1 MLDADVAADGI
12 ALRVTDDGPGIPADG
27 LPHIFEKFVKGAESE
42 RPGADGGQ
50 GTGLGLAIA
59 KGIMEA
65 HGGAIKAESPVA
77 ERPRRTLHHDFPA
90 RGRAGMSAK
99 IRVLVVDD
107 EAAILRFLKPA
118 LEANNYEMASAGTV
132 AEGIKRIAAET
143 PDIVLLDLGLPDG
156 DGKDVIR
163 RAREWSDVPIIV
175 LSAREREAEKI
186 EALDLG
192 ADDYVNKP
200 FNVGELLARMRT
212 ALRHRMQR
220 KAEIPVLR
228 VGDLEVDAVRHR
240 ATRAGAELKLTPK
253 EFELLSFL
261 AKHAG
266 RVVTHRQILTAVWGP
281 AHTEDTQYLRVYIG
295 QLRQKIEEHPDDPRI
310 ILTEPGIGYR
320 IAEN

>member
-1 MLDADVAADGI
+1 
-12 ALRVTDDGPGIPADG
+12 
-27 LPHIFEKFVKGAESE
+27 
-42 RPGADGGQ
+42 
-50 GTGLGLAIA
+50 
-59 KGIMEA
+59 
-65 HGGAIKAESPVA
+65 
-77 ERPRRTLHHDFPA
+77 
-90 RGRAGMSAK
+90 MSARL
-99 IRVLVVDD
+99 RVLVIDD

-118 LEANNYEMASAGTV
+118 LEANNYEMASSGSV
-132 AEGIKRIAAET
+132 ADGIKRVAAET

-186 EALDLG
+186 DALDLG
-192 ADDYVNKP
+192 ADDYINKP
-200 FNVGELLARMRT
+200 FNVGELLARMRA

-228 VGDLEVDAVRHR
+228 VGTLEVDAVRHR
-240 ATRAGAELKLTPK
+240 ATRGGAELKLTPK

-266 RVVTHRQILTAVWGP
+266 RVLTHKQILTAVWGP

-295 QLRQKIEEHPDDPRI
+295 QLRQKVEERPDDPVI

-320 IAEN
+320 VAESV

>member
-1 MLDADVAADGI
+1 M
-12 ALRVTDDGPGIPADG
+12 TD
-27 LPHIFEKFVKGAESE
+27 
-42 RPGADGGQ
+42 
-50 GTGLGLAIA
+50 
-59 KGIMEA
+59 
-65 HGGAIKAESPVA
+65 
-77 ERPRRTLHHDFPA
+77 
-90 RGRAGMSAK
+90 K
-99 IRVLVVDD
+99 IRALVVDD

-118 LEANNYEMASAGTV
+118 LEANGYDMASAGSV
-132 AEGIKRIAAET
+132 AEATKRVAAEA

-163 RAREWSDVPIIV
+163 RTREWSDVPIIV
-175 LSAREREAEKI
+175 LSARERETEKI
-186 EALDLG
+186 ESLDLG

-240 ATRAGAELKLTPK
+240 ATRAGTELRLTPK

-261 AKHAG
+261 ARHAG

-281 AHTEDTQYLRVYIG
+281 AHTEDTQYLRVYVG
-295 QLRQKIEEHPDDPRI
+295 QLRQKVEEQPDDPRI

-320 IAEN
+320 IVDN

>member
-1 MLDADVAADGI
+1 MSSNSR
-12 ALRVTDDGPGIPADG
+12 ALVI
-27 LPHIFEKFVKGAESE
+27 
-42 RPGADGGQ
+42 
-50 GTGLGLAIA
+50 
-59 KGIMEA
+59 
-65 HGGAIKAESPVA
+65 
-77 ERPRRTLHHDFPA
+77 
-90 RGRAGMSAK
+90 
-99 IRVLVVDD
+99 DD

-118 LEANNYEMASAGTV
+118 LEANNYEMSSAGTV
-132 AEGIKRIAAET
+132 AEGIKRIASEV

-175 LSAREREAEKI
+175 LSARERETEKI

-220 KAEIPVLR
+220 KAEIPLLR

-240 ATRAGAELKLTPK
+240 TTRGGAELKLTPK

-261 AKHAG
+261 ARHAG
-266 RVVTHRQILTAVWGP
+266 RVVTHKQILTAVWGP

-295 QLRQKIEEHPDDPRI
+295 QLRQKVEDHPDDPRI

-320 IAEN
+320 IAES

>member
-1 MLDADVAADGI
+1 
-12 ALRVTDDGPGIPADG
+12 
-27 LPHIFEKFVKGAESE
+27 
-42 RPGADGGQ
+42 
-50 GTGLGLAIA
+50 
-59 KGIMEA
+59 
-65 HGGAIKAESPVA
+65 
-77 ERPRRTLHHDFPA
+77 
-90 RGRAGMSAK
+90 MSAK
-99 IRVLVVDD
+99 IRVLVIDD

-118 LEANNYEMASAGTV
+118 LEANNYEMTNAGTV
-132 AEGIKRIAAET
+132 AEGIKTVAAET

-156 DGKDVIR
+156 DGKDIIR
-163 RAREWSDVPIIV
+163 RAREWSDVPVIV
-175 LSAREREAEKI
+175 LSARDREAEKI

-220 KAEIPVLR
+220 KAEVPVLR
-228 VGDLEVDAVRHR
+228 VGNLEVDAVRHR

-261 AKHAG
+261 ARHAG
-266 RVVTHRQILTAVWGP
+266 RVVTHKQILTAVWGP

-295 QLRQKIEEHPDDPRI
+295 QLRQKIEEHADDPRI

>member
-1 MLDADVAADGI
+1 
-12 ALRVTDDGPGIPADG
+12 
-27 LPHIFEKFVKGAESE
+27 
-42 RPGADGGQ
+42 
-50 GTGLGLAIA
+50 
-59 KGIMEA
+59 
-65 HGGAIKAESPVA
+65 
-77 ERPRRTLHHDFPA
+77 
-90 RGRAGMSAK
+90 MSSK
-99 IRVLVVDD
+99 TRVLVVDD

-118 LEANNYEMASAGTV
+118 LEAGDYEMASAGTV
-132 AEGIKRIAAET
+132 AEAIKRVASES

-175 LSAREREAEKI
+175 LSARERETEKI

-192 ADDYVNKP
+192 ADDYINKP

-220 KAEIPVLR
+220 KAEIPLLR
-228 VGDLEVDAVRHR
+228 VGNLEVDAVRHR
-240 ATRAGAELKLTPK
+240 VTRAGAELKLTPK

-261 AKHAG
+261 ARHAG

-281 AHTEDTQYLRVYIG
+281 AHTEDTQYLRVYVG
-295 QLRQKIEEHPDDPRI
+295 QLRQKIEEHPDDPRF

-320 IAEN
+320 IAES

>member
-1 MLDADVAADGI
+1 M
-12 ALRVTDDGPGIPADG
+12 T
-27 LPHIFEKFVKGAESE
+27 
-42 RPGADGGQ
+42 
-50 GTGLGLAIA
+50 
-59 KGIMEA
+59 
-65 HGGAIKAESPVA
+65 
-77 ERPRRTLHHDFPA
+77 
-90 RGRAGMSAK
+90 AK

-118 LEANNYEMASAGTV
+118 LEANDYEMASAGTV

-200 FNVGELLARMRT
+200 FDVGELMARMRT

-228 VGDLEVDAVRHR
+228 VGGLEIDAVRHR
-240 ATRAGAELKLTPK
+240 VTRAGAEIKLTPK

-261 AKHAG
+261 ARHAG
-266 RVVTHRQILTAVWGP
+266 RVLTHRQILTAVWGP

-295 QLRQKIEEHPDDPRI
+295 QLRQKIEEQPDDPRF

-320 IAEN
+320 IAEAAQTAPPS